1 MAHIHTSG
9 QMQHRH
15 SCAWLALWH
24 AFDERGSVFT
34 SSLPTPGLFIRVPL
48 LTDTHTYPLAFR
60 PLVWFHGGGFV
71 PPLRRHFSPHRVVQ
85 WWVPPQLS
93 ARHGADQVPPAGEA
107 LAVSS
112 PGGGGRGCGTRRR
125 WRRGKRPGATAAGTC
140 ASDHICVTLGR
151 YQR

>member
-34 SSLPTPGLFIRVPL
+34 ASLPTPGLSIRVPL

-71 PPLRRHFSPHRVVQ
+71 PPLRRHFFPPSCGAVVG
-85 WWVPPQLS
+85 PATTFGS
-93 ARHGADQVPPAGEA
+93 AWCRSGAPRRRSFG
-107 LAVSS
+107 SFFTR
-112 PGGGGRGCGTRRR
+112 GRGAGMRYPPVVAAREAPRRH
-125 WRRGKRPGATAAGTC
+125 
-140 ASDHICVTLGR
+140 SSR
-151 YQR
+151 YVRF